1 MPPPPTAI
9 LSPTSPASA
18 PVLHAL
24 ALRWAP
30 AGVPVLDVPTLQ
42 IPPGVSW
49 VGGGE
54 GRGKS
59 SLLRCLAGELQL
71 PGSHLQIGST
81 VLADQPAA
89 YRAQVAWMDPRTSAH
104 DQVRGVDFLA
114 RTAARYP
121 HWDAT
126 LQADLAEALDLTQ
139 HLEKPLY
146 MLSTGS
152 KRKVW
157 LLAALAS
164 GAALTL
170 LDEPFAAVDKTSIR
184 CVLDYLQEAATHTTR
199 AWVLADYEAPA
210 GVPLALTID
219 LGD

>member
-1 MPPPPTAI
+1 M
-9 LSPTSPASA
+9 SVMFSA
-18 PVLHAL
+18 PAATSFAPVVQARALH
-24 ALRWAP
+24 WAP
-30 AGVPVLDVPTLQ
+30 AGAPVLDLPALQ

-59 SLLRCLAGELQL
+59 SLLRCLAGDLLL
-71 PGSHLQIGST
+71 PGSSLQIGAAM
-81 VLADQPAA
+81 LATAPAA
-89 YRAQVAWMDPRTSAH
+89 YRAQVFWMDPRTSAH
-104 DQVRGVDFLA
+104 DPVRGVDFLA

-121 HWDAT
+121 AWDAA
-126 LQADLAEALDLTQ
+126 LLADLSEALDLTP

-157 LLAALAS
+157 LAAALAS

-184 CVLDYLQEAATHTTR
+184 CVLEFLQEAATHTSR
-199 AWVLADYEAPA
+199 AWVVADYEAPA
-210 GVPLALTID
+210 GVPLALTVD

>member
-1 MPPPPTAI
+1 MS
-9 LSPTSPASA
+9 LASA
-18 PVLHAL
+18 ASSFSATTPVAQ
-24 ALRWAP
+24 ARSLRWAP
-30 AGVPVLDVPTLQ
+30 AGAAVLDLPALQ

-59 SLLRCLAGELQL
+59 SLLRCLAGDLVL

-81 VLADQPAA
+81 ALAAAPAD
-89 YRAQVAWMDPRTSAH
+89 YRAQVAWIDPRTTAH
-104 DQVRGVDFLA
+104 DQVRGQDFLV

-121 HWDAT
+121 GWDAA
-126 LQADLAEALDLTQ
+126 LLADLSEALDLTP

-157 LLAALAS
+157 LAAVLAS
-164 GAALTL
+164 GATLTL
-170 LDEPFAAVDKTSIR
+170 LDEPFAALDKRSIS
-184 CVLDYLQEAATHTTR
+184 CVLDLLNEAATHTTR
-199 AWVLADYEAPA
+199 AWVVADYEAPT
-210 GVPLALTID
+210 GVPLAQHID

>member
-1 MPPPPTAI
+1 MPSVSSVSPVPT
-9 LSPTSPASA
+9 PA
-18 PVLHAL
+18 PVAQAQ

-30 AGVPVLDVPTLQ
+30 AGVPVLDLPTLQ

-59 SLLRCLAGELQL
+59 SLLRCLAGDLLL
-71 PGSHLQIGST
+71 PGSHLQIGTT
-81 VLADQPAA
+81 VLATAAAA
-89 YRAQVAWMDPRTSAH
+89 YRAQLFWMDPRTSAH

-114 RTAARYP
+114 STVARYP
-121 HWDAT
+121 GWNAA
-126 LQADLAEALDLTQ
+126 LLADLTEALDLTP

-157 LLAALAS
+157 LAAALAS

-170 LDEPFAAVDKTSIR
+170 LDEPFAALDKRSIR
-184 CVLDYLQEAATHTTR
+184 YVLDLLREAASHTTR
-199 AWVLADYEAPA
+199 AWLVADYEAPA
-210 GVPLALTID
+210 GVPLAQHID

>member
-1 MPPPPTAI
+1 MPSVSSESPVPT
-9 LSPTSPASA
+9 PA
-18 PVLHAL
+18 PVAQAR

-30 AGVPVLDVPTLQ
+30 AGVPVLDLPALQ

-59 SLLRCLAGELQL
+59 SLLRCLAGDLLL
-71 PGSHLQIGST
+71 PGSHLQIGAT
-81 VLADQPAA
+81 VLATAPRA
-89 YRAQVAWMDPRTSAH
+89 YRAQLFWMDPRTTAH
-104 DQVRGVDFLA
+104 DSMRSVDFLA
-114 RTAARYP
+114 STAARYP
-121 HWDAT
+121 GWNAA
-126 LQADLAEALDLTQ
+126 LLADLTEALDLTP

-157 LLAALAS
+157 LAAALAS
-164 GAALTL
+164 GAVLTL
-170 LDEPFAAVDKTSIR
+170 LDEPFAALDKRSIR
-184 CVLDYLQEAATHTTR
+184 CVLELLREAASHTTR
-199 AWVLADYEAPA
+199 AWLVADYEAPA
-210 GVPLALTID
+210 GVPLAQHID

>member
-1 MPPPPTAI
+1 MPSVSSVSPVPT
-9 LSPTSPASA
+9 PALVA
-18 PVLHAL
+18 QAQ

-30 AGVPVLDVPTLQ
+30 AGVPVLDLPALQ

-59 SLLRCLAGELQL
+59 SLLRCLAGDLVL
-71 PGSHLQIGST
+71 PGGHLQIGTT
-81 VLADQPAA
+81 VLANAPGA
-89 YRAQVAWMDPRTSAH
+89 YRAQLFWMDPRTTVH
-104 DQVRGVDFLA
+104 DSMRGVDFLA
-114 RTAARYP
+114 STAARYP
-121 HWDAT
+121 GWNAA
-126 LQADLAEALDLTQ
+126 LLADLTEALDLTP

-157 LLAALAS
+157 LAAALAS
-164 GAALTL
+164 GAVLTL
-170 LDEPFAAVDKTSIR
+170 LDEPFAALDKRSIR
-184 CVLDYLQEAATHTTR
+184 CVLELLREAASHTTR
-199 AWVLADYEAPA
+199 AWLVADYEAPA
-210 GVPLALTID
+210 GVPLAQHID